1 MEPINYDDDLFFII
15 ARLQNLQD
23 GLKLKLDGI
32 MLKKY
37 YLIDLREI
45 SLTLNFLGENLTT
58 KNNLIRINE
67 YLYSLGRAR
76 RLLNE
81 TIETILKTETDFT
94 KGFID
99 DLSDL
104 RKILNEQSTHAEKSE
119 DILSNTNFKNEIESD
134 VLSEEEMNILFGDD
148 LNFK

>member
-23 GLKLKLDGI
+23 GLKIKLDEK

-37 YLIDLREI
+37 YLIDLKEI
-45 SLTLNFLGENLTT
+45 SITLNFLGENLMA
-58 KNNLIRINE
+58 KNNLIRISE

-81 TIETILKTETDFT
+81 TIEEILETKTDFT
-94 KGFID
+94 KGFSD

-104 RKILNEQSTHAEKSE
+104 RKILNEQSSHAEKSE
-119 DILSNTNFKNEIESD
+119 DILSNTNFKNEVESD
-134 VLSEEEMNILFGDD
+134 VLSEEEMSILFGDD
-148 LNFK
+148 FK

>member
-23 GLKLKLDGI
+23 GLKIKLDEK

-37 YLIDLREI
+37 YLIDLKEI
-45 SLTLNFLGENLTT
+45 SITLNFLGENLMA
-58 KNNLIRINE
+58 KNNLIRISE

-81 TIETILKTETDFT
+81 TIEEILETKTDFT
-94 KGFID
+94 KGFSD

-104 RKILNEQSTHAEKSE
+104 RKILNEQSSHVEKSE
-119 DILSNTNFKNEIESD
+119 DILSNTNFKNEVESD
-134 VLSEEEMNILFGDD
+134 VLSEEEMSILFGDD
-148 LNFK
+148 FK